1 MKAVARL
8 VWSYFTGTPVLR
20 GFTIA
25 GLILLAIN
33 FYILLTQLRSGEK
46 HWVAIFGVIL
56 LFVGSSLMPV
66 MFGRLARS
74 HLVGVLPGGRFKL
87 LASAF
92 ITILLVAL
100 PVGILSPASFIQG
113 AVSVPEVMKNPQAR
127 AFILQLAALAFT
139 SAMLFAGWIYLAMWF
154 LTSQRNIA
162 GVFKGTLVIVLVIFA
177 PARDLRDLNMSLS
190 WNLLQ
195 LAVIWAVFGAG
206 FLLWPR
212 FKAALA
218 RRKRERFAGIVGS
231 LSGRTAG
238 REFDLV
244 LGTSNP
250 WLQVAALALPLL
262 LVSRFVGEFTA
273 VWLYFLT
280 IMSVVT
286 GVISSQAAS
295 KSRALWLRGDWSRT
309 ELFTMVERSVW
320 RHNGI
325 VLGVLLL
332 LTVGIGLYARF
343 TSTLLINGL
352 LLLVLGTLLSTC
364 IGLLVTRGLRW
375 LEIVASVAVM
385 LLLMALAELVARENV
400 DLRAV
405 YALEAGLAGVAIG
418 LRFVARRRWTQI
430 DWTMCRPD
438 RAMAARGA

>member
-1 MKAVARL
+1 
-8 VWSYFTGTPVLR
+8 
-20 GFTIA
+20 
-25 GLILLAIN
+25 
-33 FYILLTQLRSGEK
+33 
-46 HWVAIFGVIL
+46 
-56 LFVGSSLMPV
+56 
-66 MFGRLARS
+66 
-74 HLVGVLPGGRFKL
+74 
-87 LASAF
+87 
-92 ITILLVAL
+92 
-100 PVGILSPASFIQG
+100 
-113 AVSVPEVMKNPQAR
+113 
-127 AFILQLAALAFT
+127 
-139 SAMLFAGWIYLAMWF
+139 
-154 LTSQRNIA
+154 
-162 GVFKGTLVIVLVIFA
+162 VIVLVIFA
-177 PARDLRDLNMSLS
+177 PARDLRDLTMSLS

-195 LAVIWAVFGAG
+195 IAAIWTVFGAG

-212 FKAALA
+212 FKAARA
-218 RRKRERFAGIVGS
+218 RRERERFSGIVDA

-238 REFDLV
+238 REFDVV

-250 WLQVAALALPLL
+250 WLQVAALALPLI

-352 LLLVLGTLLSTC
+352 LLLVLGTLLSTY

-400 DLRAV
+400 DLSAV
-405 YALEAGLAGVAIG
+405 HALEAGLAGVAVG
-418 LRFVARRRWTQI
+418 LRFIARRRWTQI
-430 DWTMCRPD
+430 DWTACRPD
-438 RAMAARGA
+438 RALAARGA